1 MWQLSTKGRYGL
13 RLMFQLALKY
23 GQGPVFLKDIAQ
35 AENLTIK
42 YLEHIV
48 PLLKAAKLI
57 RSVRGPHG
65 GYQLTKDPGDITLKI
80 ILKNL
85 EGDIAPVDCVSLP
98 AVCTRSNTCTA
109 RNVWCVLEENISNTL
124 QRITLN
130 DMVDMYNKKKGGID
144 KKQ

>member
-23 GQGPVFLKDIAQ
+23 DQGPVLLKDIAQ

-130 DMVDMYNKKKGGID
+130 DMVNMYHKKGGID